1 MSLLEKAQRL
11 RPGSGAARC
20 LHEGNWIFY
29 AAAFDGN
36 RRANPLI
43 SGRVKQIDTFGA
55 RTSAIRESGEKGER
69 EILVVGRPSFCMN
82 INEGSCLARMV
93 VAKSGN
99 EAPPHGG
106 SGETQPSNPPREPQK
121 GAKSRW

>member
-1 MSLLEKAQRL
+1 LEKAQWLSR
-11 RPGSGAARC
+11 RSGATRC

-43 SGRVKQIDTFGA
+43 SGRVKQIDTFGMRA
-55 RTSAIRESGEKGER
+55 RARARVRQGKWRKRLQER
-69 EILVVGRPSFCMN
+69 FWSSFRMN

-106 SGETQPSNPPREPQK
+106 SGETQPSNPLRELQK
-121 GAKSRW
+121 EAKSRW